1 MNGFSN
7 LNFSGKVAP
16 FIYAIGEK
24 DFWKNFAL
32 NGMKFGFANNG
43 NLDEEFS
50 RGECYV
56 QIEVFWYKAI

>member
-7 LNFSGKVAP
+7 LNFNVKVAP

-24 DFWKNFAL
+24 GFWKNFAL

-50 RGECYV
+50 
-56 QIEVFWYKAI
+56 